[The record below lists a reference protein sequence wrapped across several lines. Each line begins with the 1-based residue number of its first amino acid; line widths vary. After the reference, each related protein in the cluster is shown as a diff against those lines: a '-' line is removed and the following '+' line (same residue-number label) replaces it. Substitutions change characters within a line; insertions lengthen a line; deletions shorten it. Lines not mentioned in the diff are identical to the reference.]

1 MFSCEFCKI
10 FKDTYFVKHLRTA
23 SSQRLWCNKVLPYP
37 YSIEIWKNLI
47 KRTRFIK
54 TFCFLVLECSFQLND
69 NFLNGMLFRDFFVT
83 KQLYRAVGGGGGGGL
98 SKSVGCHGWLTSKN
112 WKQKKTWLKRPKAV
126 PQQSPKKQNLD
137 QNINASKSQISNH
150 FFENIFSS
158 IQLFYIRPH
167 VPADI
172 IRVSFQFQI
181 I

>member
-126 PQQSPKKQNLD
+126 PQQSPRKNK
-137 QNINASKSQISNH
+137 IWTKI
-150 FFENIFSS
+150 
-158 IQLFYIRPH
+158 
-167 VPADI
+167 
-172 IRVSFQFQI
+172 
-181 I
+181 